1 MRMKVTIKEV
11 AKLAGVSASTVSR
24 VISDSSKISEATK
37 KTVREAME
45 ELGYFPNAIARS
57 LVNRSTNTI
66 GIVMPESVESAML
79 NPFFPQ
85 VLRGISAAAH
95 DQNYCLLLSTGTTEE
110 DKVES
115 LKEIITGGRVDGVIL
130 MYSSSVADE
139 ALNLIQKLKTL
150 AIIIGKP
157 LNQQGMLYVDNDNVE
172 ASYNV
177 TTSLIKRGHKR
188 IAFMSGSF
196 RFVVFLDRL
205 DGYAKA
211 LMDNQL
217 EFNRQYITQCE
228 ADRKLGYEKAKQLI
242 ELPDRP
248 TAIVISDDVMA
259 IGAIEAIKE
268 KGLKIPEEIEI
279 ISFNNIPM
287 AEICNPS
294 ITSVDIDAYT
304 LGYEASRLLIEK
316 IKGISD
322 KEKIIVPTK
331 LFVRET
337 TIND

>member
-1 MRMKVTIKEV
+1 MKVTIKEV

-24 VISDSSKISEATK
+24 VISDSPKISETTK

-57 LVNRSTNTI
+57 LVNKSTNTI

-85 VLRGISAAAH
+85 ILGGIAAAAH
-95 DQNYCLLLSTGTTEE
+95 EQDYCILLSTGTTEE
-110 DKVES
+110 DKVQS

-130 MYSSSVADE
+130 MYSSSVADQ
-139 ALNLIQKLKTL
+139 ALNLIQRLKTL
-150 AIIIGKP
+150 AIIVGKP
-157 LNQQGMLYVDNDNVE
+157 LNQPDISYVDNDNVE
-172 ASYNV
+172 AAYNV
-177 TTSLIKRGHKR
+177 TTSLIKKGHKK

-211 LMDNQL
+211 LMENNL
-217 EFNRQYITQCE
+217 EFNREYITQCE
-228 ADRKLGYEKAKQLI
+228 ADRKLGYEKAKQLL
-242 ELPDRP
+242 ELKYRP
-248 TAIVISDDVMA
+248 TALVISDDVMA

-287 AEICNPS
+287 AEIINPS
-294 ITSVDIDAYT
+294 ITSVDINAYT
-304 LGYEASRLLIEK
+304 LGYEASNLLIEK
-316 IKGISD
+316 IKGTSD
-322 KEKIIVPTK
+322 KKKIIVPTE
-331 LFVRET
+331 LHVRET
-337 TIND
+337 TVNN